1 MQYELYIDVF
11 FLINAIMDW
20 MLLKITGKILSCKVG
35 KMRILWGAFL
45 GAFLACIVW
54 SIPGIPGIL
63 KLLFFYT
70 FVNVVMI
77 QAGLG
82 IRRSRELVRAFI
94 VLGISAVLMAGILSL
109 FRQYIRYGSLF
120 FGCVIAGDYLAGGI
134 LWMLQQ
140 LFRKKF
146 GTCRIRLEHAGQ
158 NYDGKALIDTGNRL
172 RDPVSGEPVNILD
185 PEIAECLLK
194 EEIPQMREIAY
205 HSIGKE
211 NGVMK
216 AFRIERMIFP
226 EKENMV
232 IKNGLV
238 AVSEEKILCED
249 CRMILNPDI
258 F

>member
-45 GAFLACIVW
+45 GAFLTCIVW

-120 FGCVIAGDYLAGGI
+120 WMCDCGG
-134 LWMLQQ
+134 LPGRWNSLDVTAVVQ
-140 LFRKKF
+140 KE
-146 GTCRIRLEHAGQ
+146 IRNMQ
-158 NYDGKALIDTGNRL
+158 N
-172 RDPVSGEPVNILD
+172 PSGACG
-185 PEIAECLLK
+185 AEL
-194 EEIPQMREIAY
+194 
-205 HSIGKE
+205 
-211 NGVMK
+211 
-216 AFRIERMIFP
+216 
-226 EKENMV
+226 
-232 IKNGLV
+232 
-238 AVSEEKILCED
+238 
-249 CRMILNPDI
+249 
-258 F
+258 

>member
-45 GAFLACIVW
+45 GAFLTCIVW

-109 FRQYIRYGSLF
+109 FRQYIR
-120 FGCVIAGDYLAGGI
+120 
-134 LWMLQQ
+134 
-140 LFRKKF
+140 
-146 GTCRIRLEHAGQ
+146 
-158 NYDGKALIDTGNRL
+158 
-172 RDPVSGEPVNILD
+172 
-185 PEIAECLLK
+185 
-194 EEIPQMREIAY
+194 
-205 HSIGKE
+205 
-211 NGVMK
+211 
-216 AFRIERMIFP
+216 
-226 EKENMV
+226 
-232 IKNGLV
+232 
-238 AVSEEKILCED
+238 
-249 CRMILNPDI
+249 
-258 F
+258 

>member
-1 MQYELYIDVF
+1 MESKSWRPEIF
-11 FLINAIMDW
+11 HSWFEA
-20 MLLKITGKILSCKVG
+20 LKITVNL
-35 KMRILWGAFL
+35 RISSINC
-45 GAFLACIVW
+45 CI
-54 SIPGIPGIL
+54 SDATIGGTECITCSGDGPL
-63 KLLFFYT
+63 KSRGPPPPFDHIF
-70 FVNVVMI
+70 
-77 QAGLG
+77 
-82 IRRSRELVRAFI
+82 RRKT
-94 VLGISAVLMAGILSL
+94 
-109 FRQYIRYGSLF
+109 Q
-120 FGCVIAGDYLAGGI
+120 
-134 LWMLQQ
+134 
-140 LFRKKF
+140 
-146 GTCRIRLEHAGQ
+146 
-158 NYDGKALIDTGNRL
+158 
-172 RDPVSGEPVNILD
+172 
-185 PEIAECLLK
+185 CLLK

>member
-1 MQYELYIDVF
+1 
-11 FLINAIMDW
+11 
-20 MLLKITGKILSCKVG
+20 
-35 KMRILWGAFL
+35 
-45 GAFLACIVW
+45 
-54 SIPGIPGIL
+54 
-63 KLLFFYT
+63 
-70 FVNVVMI
+70 
-77 QAGLG
+77 
-82 IRRSRELVRAFI
+82 
-94 VLGISAVLMAGILSL
+94 
-109 FRQYIRYGSLF
+109 
-120 FGCVIAGDYLAGGI
+120 
-134 LWMLQQ
+134 MLQQ

-216 AFRIERMIFP
+216 AYRIERMIFP

>member
-1 MQYELYIDVF
+1 M
-11 FLINAIMDW
+11 
-20 MLLKITGKILSCKVG
+20 
-35 KMRILWGAFL
+35 
-45 GAFLACIVW
+45 
-54 SIPGIPGIL
+54 
-63 KLLFFYT
+63 
-70 FVNVVMI
+70 
-77 QAGLG
+77 
-82 IRRSRELVRAFI
+82 
-94 VLGISAVLMAGILSL
+94 
-109 FRQYIRYGSLF
+109 
-120 FGCVIAGDYLAGGI
+120 
-134 LWMLQQ
+134 
-140 LFRKKF
+140 FRKKF